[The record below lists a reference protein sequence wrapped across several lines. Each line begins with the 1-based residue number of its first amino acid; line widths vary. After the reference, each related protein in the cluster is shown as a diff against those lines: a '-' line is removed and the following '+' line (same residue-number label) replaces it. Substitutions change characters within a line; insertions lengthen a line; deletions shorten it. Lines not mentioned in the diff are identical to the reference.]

1 MEIVSTSINKL
12 REVAVWLVALK
23 TATIQIHTISDAMV
37 NNEIYSLHADWLDGC
52 WKYGGVESAV
62 HIV

>member
-1 MEIVSTSINKL
+1 MEIISTSINKL
-12 REVAVWLVALK
+12 RGVAVWLVALK
-23 TATIQIHTISDAMV
+23 TASIQIHTISDAMV
-37 NNEIYSLHADWLDGC
+37 HNEIYWLDGC